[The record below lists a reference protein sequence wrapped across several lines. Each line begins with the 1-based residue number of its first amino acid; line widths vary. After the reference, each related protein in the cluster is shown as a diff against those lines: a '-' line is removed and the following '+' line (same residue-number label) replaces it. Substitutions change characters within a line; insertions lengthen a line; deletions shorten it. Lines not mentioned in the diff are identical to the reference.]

1 MIKQFLITRPNHD
14 EATSYL
20 HSFSKDIIKIV
31 KTLKGE
37 IHLIDLEGNKATR
50 NNLES
55 SLIKSKPGLIFLN
68 GHGNKSSVTGHKNE
82 VILDEGN
89 IINTKDKIVYALSC
103 DSLEEL
109 GIKAI
114 EWGTKAYI
122 GYKGRFM
129 IIKDPSRTS
138 SPDKDNNALPFRRA
152 CFALIN
158 SLVFGSSVQTALSET
173 KKEYRHSIRSYG
185 TSEDDPYGDVSL
197 IRFALAWDLT
207 FLDMYGDS
215 NASFK

>member
-1 MIKQFLITRPNHD
+1 MTKQFLITRPNHD

-31 KTLKGE
+31 KTMRD
-37 IHLIDLEGNKATR
+37 IHLIDLEGDKATKE
-50 NNLES
+50 NLNQE
-55 SLIKSKPGLIFLN
+55 LIKNKPGLIFLN
-68 GHGNKSSVTGHKNE
+68 GHGDKISVTGYKNK
-82 VILDEGN
+82 VILDENN
-89 IINTKDKIVYALSC
+89 IIYTKDKIVYALSC
-103 DSLEEL
+103 DSLENL
-109 GIKAI
+109 GQIAVDN
-114 EWGTKAYI
+114 GTKSYI

-129 IIKDPSRTS
+129 IVKDPSRTS
-138 SPDKDNNALPFRRA
+138 SPDKDKNSLPFRRA

-158 SLVFGSSVQTALSET
+158 SLIFGNSVQTALSET
-173 KKEYRHSIRSYG
+173 RKEYRHSIRSYG

-207 FLDMYGDS
+207 FLDMCGDK

>member
-1 MIKQFLITRPNHD
+1 MTKQFLITRPNYD

-20 HSFSKDIIKIV
+20 HSFSKDIV
-31 KTLKGE
+31 KVVKVLKGE
-37 IHLIDLEGNKATR
+37 IHLIDLEGSSVTR
-50 NNLES
+50 SNLDS
-55 SLIKSKPGLIFLN
+55 ALIKNHPSLVFLN
-68 GHGNKSSVTGHKNE
+68 GHGSKAIVTGHKNE
-82 VILDEGN
+82 VILDEEN
-89 IINTKDKIVYALSC
+89 IKNTKDKIVYALSC

-109 GIKAI
+109 GMKAV
-114 EWGTKAYI
+114 ECGTKAYI

-129 IIKDPSRTS
+129 IVRDPSRSS
-138 SPDKDNNALPFRRA
+138 SPDKDRNSLPFRRA

-158 SLVFGSSVQTALSET
+158 SLISGNSVEKALSET
-173 KKEYRHSIRSYG
+173 RKEYRHSIRSYG

-207 FLDMYGDS
+207 FLDMCGDP